1 MSPKKMG
8 QSHLSIMYIGIT
20 LKKAFMWMSFQGSP
34 FSVHGMRIMEKA
46 SPRKKFQRFLIDFIK
61 LKQQR
66 VAIARALAE
75 AADRTRPAT
84 TAKIVAKATADT
96 NANKKSPPIASA
108 SNGAAIFPA
117 AFEAMILSYPTKAA
131 APKPRKMADYF
142 YPWSVDE

>member
-1 MSPKKMG
+1 MLNGLSTSKTSKEVLQMLKNLNEKG
-8 QSHLSIMYIGIT
+8 QTIILIT
-20 LKKAFMWMSFQGSP
+20 HDLEVAKEATR
-34 FSVHGMRIMEKA
+34 VVRIHDGQLFGA
-46 SPRKKFQRFLIDFIK
+46 N
-61 LKQQR
+61 
-66 VAIARALAE
+66 AE

-131 APKPRKMADYF
+131 APKPRKM
-142 YPWSVDE
+142 VMI